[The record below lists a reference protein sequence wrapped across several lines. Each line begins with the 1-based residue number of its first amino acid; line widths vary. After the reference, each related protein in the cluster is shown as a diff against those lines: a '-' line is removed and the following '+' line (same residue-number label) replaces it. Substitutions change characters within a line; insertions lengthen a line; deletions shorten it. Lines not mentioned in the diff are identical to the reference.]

1 MELPNDFDVNFYR
14 NYYQD
19 LHHMN
24 DDELRNHYLN
34 HGHLENR
41 IYKNIYDIYSYINTQ
56 KSIYS
61 DLHFLS
67 ENELIKYCIKYD
79 KVNNILPTDFDIDFY
94 RNYYHDLQHISDIEL
109 INHYLNHGRSENR
122 IYKNNDMKSRYI
134 SLGSWCG
141 NTWSLRQ
148 NCLNDCDRSLP
159 FDFIRSKFEG
169 IIDCF
174 ENNFQNFF
182 PKNLEVDIIDNYK
195 YNNISIRGKYF
206 GFFHHDLRH
215 NEVIDGFHRR
225 IQRLHDYLNSNN
237 EKIIFVRTILNKNI
251 DEEINLGK
259 RFIEV
264 INSKYPSLKY
274 LLIFIISEQSQTI
287 YYKNISNNIFIF
299 TVNDI
304 DHRWNLIKDR
314 YKYIYDFIK
323 ERDLFN
329 NIPESNNIIIN
340 YNIKGLEDEYI
351 VLPFRD
357 DN

>member
-1 MELPNDFDVNFYR
+1 
-14 NYYQD
+14 
-19 LHHMN
+19 
-24 DDELRNHYLN
+24 
-34 HGHLENR
+34 
-41 IYKNIYDIYSYINTQ
+41 
-56 KSIYS
+56 
-61 DLHFLS
+61 
-67 ENELIKYCIKYD
+67 
-79 KVNNILPTDFDIDFY
+79 
-94 RNYYHDLQHISDIEL
+94 
-109 INHYLNHGRSENR
+109 
-122 IYKNNDMKSRYI
+122 
-134 SLGSWCG
+134 
-141 NTWSLRQ
+141 
-148 NCLNDCDRSLP
+148 LP

-174 ENNFQNFF
+174 ENNFHNFF

-195 YNNISIRGKYF
+195 YSNISIRGKYF

-251 DEEINLGK
+251 DEEINLGE
-259 RFIEV
+259 RFREV

-274 LLIFIISEQSQTI
+274 LLIFIISEQPQTI
-287 YYKNISNNIFIF
+287 YYKNITNNIFIF

-304 DHRWNLIKDR
+304 DHRWDLIKDR

-329 NIPESNNIIIN
+329 NIPESNNIEIN
-340 YNIKGLEDEYI
+340 YNIQGLEDEYI